1 MPPLGREVEMKKMMM
16 ALILALT
23 APAAF
28 GAGASAPEPARGQ
41 VQNLRAEVKRDEG
54 DLSAKW
60 KAAHSER
67 GVLLERRKSE
77 LAKIKAGAGTRAEKK
92 AARQAVRR
100 KFTLL
105 LKEARSK
112 RQAERSRLREDM
124 KGKKNQILRLR
135 ATP

>member
-1 MPPLGREVEMKKMMM
+1 MKKMMM
-16 ALILALT
+16 ALILALV

-28 GAGASAPEPARGQ
+28 GAGTSAPAPARGQ
-41 VQNLRAEVKRDEG
+41 VQNLRAEVRRDEG
-54 DLSAKW
+54 ELSARW

-67 GVLLERRKSE
+67 GVLLGQRKAE

-92 AARQAVRR
+92 ASRQAVQKR
-100 KFTLL
+100 FVVL
-105 LKEARSK
+105 LKEARAK

-135 ATP
+135 EKP

>member
-1 MPPLGREVEMKKMMM
+1 MPQSGREVEMKKTMM
-16 ALILALT
+16 ALTLALT

-28 GAGASAPEPARGQ
+28 GAGTSAPVPVRGQ

-67 GVLLERRKSE
+67 GVLLDRQKAE
-77 LAKIKAGAGTRAEKK
+77 LVGIKAGAGTRAEKK
-92 AARQAVRR
+92 VARQAIRR
-100 KFTLL
+100 KYAVL
-105 LKEARSK
+105 LKEARAK
-112 RQAERSRLREDM
+112 RQSERRRLREDM

-135 ATP
+135 ETP